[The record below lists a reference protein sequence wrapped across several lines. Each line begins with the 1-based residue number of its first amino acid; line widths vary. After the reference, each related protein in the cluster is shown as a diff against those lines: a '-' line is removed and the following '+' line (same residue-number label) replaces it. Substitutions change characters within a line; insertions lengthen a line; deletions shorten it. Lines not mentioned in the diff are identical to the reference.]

1 MKIGELAKLSH
12 CPIETIRYYE
22 KAGLLQE
29 PLRTEGNYR
38 DYSDE
43 HVTRLRFVRNCR
55 ALDMTHQEIHSILAL
70 MDEHSTDCHEVN
82 VLVDAHIQHV
92 DQRIAELQSLRDEL
106 NQLRLR
112 CARESSIDQCGIVQG
127 IVAMDANPK
136 PRKGCCG

>member
-38 DYSDE
+38 DYSDG

-70 MDEHSTDCHEVN
+70 MDEHSTDCHAVN

-92 DQRIAELQSLRDEL
+92 DQRIAELQSLRGEL

-127 IVAMDANPK
+127 IVAMETEPK
-136 PRKGCCG
+136 QRKGCCG